1 VKFEIIDRLQEV
13 ASEAGM
19 TLAHLAVAFTQA
31 HPSITS
37 TIIGPRTLGHIQES
51 LKGVNIQLSSELLDA
66 IDAIVPPG
74 RTLDELERGWEP
86 NWLAAA
92 NRRRTTNGKL

>member
-74 RTLDELERGWEP
+74 RTLDSPIGWQRPIEEELRMVS
-86 NWLAAA
+86 N
-92 NRRRTTNGKL
+92 NFSKK